1 MQSCNANTQA
11 EQARELFSKG
21 CALLKTGEPAI
32 ALTYFL
38 RIQELAA
45 PNPAVLLHAGS
56 ALHDLGR
63 FDEAVSTYQS
73 ALQLDSNM
81 GEIHNNLGN
90 SLMALGRFTEAVES
104 FEIAARLLPSSP
116 VPLTAL
122 ATAQQATGKIIE
134 AGASCRAALALKPDF
149 SEAHWNLALNLLLQ
163 GNYSEGWKEYEWRW
177 LKGGFTS
184 PRRHTDIQQ
193 WDGAPLC
200 GSTILLHAEQG
211 FGDAIQFVRYVPLVS
226 QQGGTVVLECH
237 PQLVSLFQEVAG
249 VKLVIP
255 FGAAP
260 TGAEY
265 QAPLLSLPHIF
276 NTTLDNIPA
285 RTPYLYVPSE
295 YSRKWKSLMSGYH
308 GTRRIGL
315 VWAGKS
321 YPDPLRSCRLSD
333 FAPIGAVD
341 NVTFFS
347 LQIGD
352 GSEQSVCPPDNF
364 RLVNLTANVNDFADT
379 AALIDQLDLVISI
392 DTATAHLSAALGRPT
407 WLLLPFAPDWRWLL
421 RRNDSPWYPTMRI
434 FRQEQQ
440 GMGWGKVI
448 ETVAAALEDCSLQ
461 KNKIP

>member
-1 MQSCNANTQA
+1 LQSCNANTPA

-21 CALLKTGEPAI
+21 CSFFKTGDPAA
-32 ALTYFL
+32 ALDCFL
-38 RIQELAA
+38 RVQELAS
-45 PNPAVLLHAGS
+45 PNPIVFLYAGS
-56 ALHDLGR
+56 ALHDLKR
-63 FDEAVSTYQS
+63 YDEAVSAYRS
-73 ALQLDSNM
+73 ALRLDSNM
-81 GEIHNNLGN
+81 GEAHNNLGN
-90 SLMALGRFTEAVES
+90 SLMALGRFAEATES
-104 FEIAARLLPSSP
+104 FETAARLLPSSP

-134 AGASCRAALALKPDF
+134 AETSCREALALKPDF

-163 GNYSEGWKEYEWRW
+163 GRYSEGWREYEWRW
-177 LKGGFTS
+177 LKAGFTS
-184 PRRHTDIQQ
+184 PRRHTDIPL
-193 WDGAPLC
+193 WDGAPLQ

-211 FGDAIQFVRYVPLVS
+211 FGDAIQFVRYAPLVS

-237 PQLVSLFQEVAG
+237 PQLVSLFQEVAE

-260 TGAEY
+260 SGADY

-276 NTTLDNIPA
+276 NTTLDNIPV
-285 RTPYLYVPSE
+285 RTPYLYVPPE
-295 YSRKWKSLMSGYH
+295 YRRKWASLMSSYRD
-308 GTRRIGL
+308 TRRVGL

-333 FAPIGAVD
+333 FAPIGTVD

-347 LQIGD
+347 LQVGE
-352 GSEQSVCPPDNF
+352 GSEQCACPPDNM
-364 RLVNLTANVNDFADT
+364 RLIDLTVNINDFSDT

-392 DTATAHLSAALGRPT
+392 DTATAHLAAALGKPT

-421 RRNDSPWYPTMRI
+421 HRNDSPWYPTMRI

-440 GMGWGKVI
+440 GSGWGKVI
-448 ETVAAALEDCSLQ
+448 ETVASALVDRSL
-461 KNKIP
+461 

>member
-1 MQSCNANTQA
+1 MQSCNADAPA

-21 CALLKTGEPAI
+21 CSLLKNGDPAA
-32 ALTYFL
+32 ALSYFL
-38 RIQELAA
+38 QIQKLAA
-45 PNPAVLLHAGS
+45 PNPTVLLYSGS
-56 ALHDLGR
+56 ALHELQR
-63 FDEAVSTYQS
+63 YDEAVCAYRS
-73 ALQLDSNM
+73 ALRLDPNM
-81 GEIHNNLGN
+81 GEAHNNLGN
-90 SLMALGRFTEAVES
+90 SLMALGRFAEATES
-104 FEIAARLLPSSP
+104 FEAAARLLPSSP
-116 VPLTAL
+116 VPLTAV

-134 AGASCRAALALKPDF
+134 AETSCREALTLKPDF

-163 GNYSEGWKEYEWRW
+163 GNYSEGWQEYEWRW

-184 PRRHTDIQQ
+184 PRRHTDIKQ
-193 WDGAPLC
+193 WNGATLS

-211 FGDAIQFVRYVPLVS
+211 FGDAIQFVRYAPLVS

-237 PQLVSLFQEVAG
+237 PQLVSLFQEIAG

-260 TGAEY
+260 AGADY

-276 NTTLDNIPA
+276 KTTLDNIPA
-285 RTPYLYVPSE
+285 ITPYLYAPPE
-295 YSRKWKSLMSGYH
+295 YSRKWVSLMSGYRN
-308 GTRRIGL
+308 TRRIGL

-333 FAPIGAVD
+333 FTPIGALD
-341 NVTFFS
+341 NFTFFS
-347 LQIGD
+347 LQIGE
-352 GSEQSVCPPDNF
+352 GEEQSACPPDNMK
-364 RLVNLTANVNDFADT
+364 LIDLTANINDFSDT

-421 RRNDSPWYPTMRI
+421 RRNDSPWYPTIRV

-448 ETVAAALEDCSLQ
+448 ETVAAALEDLSL
-461 KNKIP
+461 

>member
-1 MQSCNANTQA
+1 MQSCNADAPA

-21 CALLKTGEPAI
+21 CSLLKSGDPAA
-32 ALTYFL
+32 ALSCFL
-38 RIQELAA
+38 QIQKLAA
-45 PNPAVLLHAGS
+45 PNATVLLYSGS

-63 FDEAVSTYQS
+63 HDEAVSAYRS
-73 ALQLDSNM
+73 ALQLDPNM
-81 GEIHNNLGN
+81 GEAHNNLGN
-90 SLMALGRFTEAVES
+90 SLMALGRFTEATEC
-104 FEIAARLLPSSP
+104 FETAARLLPSSP

-122 ATAQQATGKIIE
+122 ATTQQATGKIIE
-134 AGASCRAALALKPDF
+134 AETSCRRALALKPDF

-163 GNYSEGWKEYEWRW
+163 GNYSEGWQEYEWRW
-177 LKGGFTS
+177 LKAGFTS

-193 WDGAPLC
+193 WDGSPLD
-200 GSTILLHAEQG
+200 GRTILLHAEQG
-211 FGDAIQFVRYVPLVS
+211 FGDAIQFVRYAPLVS
-226 QQGGTVVLECH
+226 QLGGTVVLECH
-237 PQLVSLFQEVAG
+237 PQLVSLFQGVAG

-260 TGAEY
+260 SGADY

-285 RTPYLYVPSE
+285 GNTYLYVPTE
-295 YSRKWKSLMSGYH
+295 YRRKWASLMSGYH
-308 GTRRIGL
+308 GTRRVGL

-333 FAPIGAVD
+333 FAPFGSVD

-347 LQIGD
+347 LQIGE
-352 GSEQSVCPPDNF
+352 GAEQSAFPPDNIK
-364 RLVNLTANVNDFADT
+364 LIDLTVNINDFSDT

-392 DTATAHLSAALGRPT
+392 DTSTAHLAAALGRPT

-440 GMGWGKVI
+440 GSGWAKVI
-448 ETVAAALEDCSLQ
+448 ETVAAALEDHSLY
-461 KNKIP
+461 